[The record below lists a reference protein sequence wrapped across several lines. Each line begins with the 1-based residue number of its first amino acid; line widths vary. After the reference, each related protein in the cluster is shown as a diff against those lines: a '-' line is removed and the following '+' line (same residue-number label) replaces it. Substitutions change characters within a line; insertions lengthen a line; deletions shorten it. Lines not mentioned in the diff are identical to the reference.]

1 MDPEEFFGEGRTGSH
16 DKTPPMLHGPVRL
29 VGALGRPWLAA
40 ALLPGLAAAAEAPP
54 EIAVQ
59 RLGRE
64 VQIDGRLEAQEWS
77 GAARVDSFVQLE
89 PRLEGLPLPPVVADQ
104 TNSSIR
110 RRNVQASLVWRY
122 RPPFGSF
129 QLVFQRGTAAFG
141 QPSSQGNTLFTK
153 FSYVF

>member
-1 MDPEEFFGEGRTGSH
+1 VLKASYNFTPDLYVRTFF
-16 DKTPPMLHGPVRL
+16 
-29 VGALGRPWLAA
+29 
-40 ALLPGLAAAAEAPP
+40 
-54 EIAVQ
+54 
-59 RLGRE
+59 
-64 VQIDGRLEAQEWS
+64 
-77 GAARVDSFVQLE
+77 
-89 PRLEGLPLPPVVADQ
+89 Q

-153 FSYVF
+153 LSYVF